1 MAFSE
6 LVKSFE
12 NIRLIMRDFYVF
24 GFKSRADFTDRSTR
38 SYDNERRR
46 IESWLGEYMYFR
58 NDFGGKKCFI
68 SVDSKKIK
76 HNPFYK
82 AWKAKSF
89 TSNDIMLHFFIFD
102 ILQKDVKLT
111 LRQLMDILDK
121 EYIADFSEP
130 ITLDISTVRK
140 KLAEYVQLGLL
151 IAEKH
156 GKELVYERSSNEVKL
171 ADWKN
176 PISFFSE
183 AGELGV
189 IGSFLEDKLPEHK
202 SHFSYKHHY
211 LLHALESDVLLD
223 LFSAMEM
230 KQTVRLESYTSKGN
244 SVNIRVLP
252 LKIYISTKTGRR
264 YLLCWFFKAS
274 RIIFC
279 RLDNLE
285 RVSDFKAFSDYDK
298 IYALAEKMEANL
310 WGVAINN
317 KLKNNIESLEHVEL
331 ILHIGLQE
339 KYILQKLEN
348 EKRCGIV
355 QKLDTEHYR
364 FTANVQDSGEML
376 PWLRNFIGY
385 IDSFT
390 SSNKE
395 VEATFWQD
403 VQNIYVMYGLER
415 SGEADEQCV

>member
-58 NDFGGKKCFI
+58 NGFGGKKCFI
-68 SVDSKKIK
+68 SVDSRKIK

-102 ILQKDVKLT
+102 ILQKDVKVT

-140 KLAEYVQLGLL
+140 KLAEYVLLGVLT
-151 IAEKH
+151 AEKH

-171 ADWKN
+171 TDWKN
-176 PISFFSE
+176 PISFFAE

-189 IGSFLEDKLPEHK
+189 IGSFLEDKLPKGKE
-202 SHFSYKHHY
+202 HFSYKHHY

-230 KQTVRLESYTSKGN
+230 KQTVRLESYTSKGK

-252 LKIYISTKTGRR
+252 LKIYISTQTGRR
-264 YLLCWFFKAS
+264 YVLCWFFKAS

-285 RVSDFKAFSDYDK
+285 RVYDFKTFSDYDK

-317 KLKNNIESLEHVEL
+317 KLKNNIEPLEHVEL
-331 ILHIGLQE
+331 ILHIGLQDE
-339 KYILQKLEN
+339 HILRILEN

-355 QKLDTEHYR
+355 QRLDTEHYR
-364 FTANVQDSGEML
+364 FTADVQDSGEML

-395 VEATFWQD
+395 VETTFWQD
-403 VQNIYVMYGLER
+403 VQAIYAMYGLER
-415 SGEADEQCV
+415 SGGKDEQRV